1 MDKEAYMLQIGKALV
16 SLDVVEKKF
25 VCDLAVCKGTC
36 CVEGDSGAPLD
47 ENEKELI
54 EEAYPGFKE
63 YMTEEGI
70 KAVEEQGLHVI
81 DFEDDL
87 VTPLI
92 DKKECAFLITENG
105 NYWCAIEKAFLA
117 GKVKYRK
124 PLSCQLYPIRITKY
138 PEFDA
143 VNYDKW
149 DICKCAREKGFGE
162 GTPVYKFL
170 KEPLIRK
177 YGEAWYNEL
186 EEVAENI
193 GDLYNETK

>member
-1 MDKEAYMLQIGKALV
+1 MDKEVYMLQIGKALV
-16 SLDVVEKKF
+16 SLDVIEKKF
-25 VCDLAVCKGTC
+25 VCDYKVCKGIC

-47 ENEKELI
+47 DNEKELL

-92 DKKECAFLITENG
+92 DKKECAYLIRENG
-105 NYWCAIEKAFLA
+105 GYWCAIEKAYLA

-124 PLSCQLYPIRITKY
+124 PLSCSLYPIRITKY

-149 DICKCAREKGFGE
+149 DICKCARELGYSE

-170 KEPLIRK
+170 KEPLVRK

-186 EEVAENI
+186 DEVAKHSE
-193 GDLYNETK
+193 DLYK